1 MSIFKDKKVLVTGA
15 AGLCGTAVVN
25 RLLKMG
31 DCSIIGTTY
40 TRRDLNIENSNLNLV
55 KLYRNKDCY
64 RDYIF
69 IDDVVTAFIKIGL
82 VGDDFFDGTY
92 RSREINNF
100 TNYI

>member
-55 KLYRNKDCY
+55 CFYYLITYFIPIIPSGSFFSTLTSTLFWINFMF
-64 RDYIF
+64 YI
-69 IDDVVTAFIKIGL
+69 VNIKK
-82 VGDDFFDGTY
+82 
-92 RSREINNF
+92 R
-100 TNYI
+100 